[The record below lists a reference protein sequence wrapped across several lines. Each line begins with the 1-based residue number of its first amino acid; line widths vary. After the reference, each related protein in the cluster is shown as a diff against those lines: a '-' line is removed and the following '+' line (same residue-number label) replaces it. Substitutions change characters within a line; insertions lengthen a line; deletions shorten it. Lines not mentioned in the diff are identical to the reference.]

1 MGQILSSYK
10 KSTYD
15 EMIYSIQSNSTQYYA
30 FASNPITTNGLA
42 NLTLDGYSTEFTNNW
57 QMLFGKKLS
66 NSDILPVITQQ
77 TWVPNTVYNTYDN
90 TKDLSNKV
98 WYVVTPPGESG
109 SFYNIF
115 VCIDN
120 NNNSYSTAIPDIVQS
135 SAFTKEDG
143 YTWKYVTSIRTQ
155 DYVKFGAK
163 GYMPVYANVTAAAAA
178 SNAGVEIVKIV
189 NSGSG
194 YKSYTSGVIKGVV
207 NSTMVQIETTKSPE
221 DNFYTNNAIYIQNE
235 LTVDAGIFTVTG
247 YRANQSGNF
256 ISLANTSGGGVNT
269 SLVIPGITTYS
280 ISPRVLFDTDGT
292 VDPEAYTTINA
303 VSNSINSVVITN
315 HGAQISWANARIV
328 SNSSYGTGANIYV
341 VVPPPGG
348 SHASDPTS
356 LGVVGVSMVF
366 SFANTEANT
375 ITVNTT
381 YNKIGLLKNPYGIY
395 ANGEKSVARYSSNT
409 FSTISQFTIN
419 SGDTFTVGES
429 VSGNI
434 SGARGTVVW
443 SNSTALALTGDKYFT
458 NEQLTSSSGQHTAT
472 VTINTNGD
480 IYTKDIRPLYVQNIY
495 DVQRS
500 NTQTETF
507 KLIITS

>member
-1 MGQILSSYK
+1 MGQILSSFK

-30 FASNPITTNGLA
+30 FASNPVAQTGLA
-42 NLTLDGYSTEFTNNW
+42 NLTLDGYTTEFTNNW
-57 QMLFGKKLS
+57 QMLFGKKIS
-66 NSDILPVITQQ
+66 NGDILPVISQQ
-77 TWVPNTVYNTYDN
+77 NWVSNTVYTSYDN
-90 TKDLSNKV
+90 TKDLSNTY
-98 WYVVTPPGESG
+98 WYTVTPPGEGG

-120 NNNSYSTAIPDIVQS
+120 NNNAKSTAIPDIVQS
-135 SAFTKEDG
+135 AAFTKEDG

-155 DYVKFGAK
+155 DYVKFGSK
-163 GYMPVYANVTAAAAA
+163 GYIPVYANVTAAAAA
-178 SNAGVEIVKIV
+178 ANAGIEVVKII
-189 NSGSG
+189 NRGSG
-194 YKSYTSGVIKGVV
+194 YKSYTSGIIRGVV
-207 NSTMVQIETTKSPE
+207 NSTMVQIENTKSPE

-235 LTVDAGIFTVTG
+235 LNVDAGLFTVTA
-247 YRANQSGNF
+247 YKANSSGNW

-269 SLVIPGITTYS
+269 SLVVPGITTYS
-280 ISPRVLFDTDGT
+280 ISPRVVFDTDGG
-292 VDPEAYTTINA
+292 VDPIAYTTINA
-303 VSNSINSVVITN
+303 TSNSINSVVIID
-315 HGAQISWANARIV
+315 HGTQISWANAKIV
-328 SNSSYGTGANIYV
+328 SNSSYGTGANVYV

-356 LGVVGVSMVF
+356 LGVVGISMVF

-375 ITVNTT
+375 ITINTT

-395 ANGEKSVARYSSNT
+395 ANGAKSVTRYSSNT
-409 FSTISQFTIN
+409 FSTLSEFTIN
-419 SGDTFTVGES
+419 SGDTFTVGEA

-434 SGARGTVVW
+434 SGARGTVVY
-443 SNSTALALTGDKYFT
+443 SNSTAVALTGDKYFT
-458 NEQLTSSSGQHTAT
+458 NEQLTSDSGQHTAT

>member
-1 MGQILSSYK
+1 
-10 KSTYD
+10 
-15 EMIYSIQSNSTQYYA
+15 
-30 FASNPITTNGLA
+30 
-42 NLTLDGYSTEFTNNW
+42 
-57 QMLFGKKLS
+57 
-66 NSDILPVITQQ
+66 
-77 TWVPNTVYNTYDN
+77 
-90 TKDLSNKV
+90 
-98 WYVVTPPGESG
+98 
-109 SFYNIF
+109 
-115 VCIDN
+115 
-120 NNNSYSTAIPDIVQS
+120 
-135 SAFTKEDG
+135 
-143 YTWKYVTSIRTQ
+143 
-155 DYVKFGAK
+155 
-163 GYMPVYANVTAAAAA
+163 
-178 SNAGVEIVKIV
+178 
-189 NSGSG
+189 
-194 YKSYTSGVIKGVV
+194 
-207 NSTMVQIETTKSPE
+207 
-221 DNFYTNNAIYIQNE
+221 
-235 LTVDAGIFTVTG
+235 
-247 YRANQSGNF
+247 
-256 ISLANTSGGGVNT
+256 
-269 SLVIPGITTYS
+269 
-280 ISPRVLFDTDGT
+280 
-292 VDPEAYTTINA
+292 
-303 VSNSINSVVITN
+303 
-315 HGAQISWANARIV
+315 
-328 SNSSYGTGANIYV
+328 
-341 VVPPPGG
+341 
-348 SHASDPTS
+348 
-356 LGVVGVSMVF
+356 MVF